1 MSGMRPK
8 RSSGKFKKR
17 PEMSLEKKIESFIL
31 RNSRNGYFTKFSTI
45 TSKFDITESET
56 WNIIGLLLSE
66 GGLETMH
73 DPVSG
78 EMKICEADKKYEVLN
93 MGKKRKFEKQTQHD
107 KSGSQN
113 FNNNN
118 NKNNNNTK
126 DNNSNSTQ
134 TKNSNKPDN
143 NKTSGRRMGRDSNR
157 LPNRRGASRG
167 SGSGRYRGHVSRNES
182 TFDAFAKKDT
192 TSNDKNTFQS

>member
-1 MSGMRPK
+1 MRSK

-17 PEMSLEKKIESFIL
+17 PDIPLEKKVESFIL

-78 EMKICEADKKYEVLN
+78 EMKICEADKKYEVMS
-93 MGKKRKFEKQTQHD
+93 MGKKRKLEKQAQHVKND
-107 KSGSQN
+107 NQDSNNENHTK
-113 FNNNN
+113 NNNN
-118 NKNNNNTK
+118 N
-126 DNNSNSTQ
+126 SHSTR
-134 TKNSNKPDN
+134 TGNSNKSNDS
-143 NKTSGRRMGRDSNR
+143 KTNGRRMGRGGNR
-157 LPNRRGASRG
+157 LQNRRCTGRG
-167 SGSGRYRGHVSRNES
+167 NGSGRYRGHVSNNEN
-182 TFDAFAKKDT
+182 DIVKKDT
-192 TSNDKNTFQS
+192 TQNGKNDSQSKS